1 MANPRT
7 RQQFKDYC
15 LRRLGWPVIDINVD
29 EDQVEDRIDDALQ
42 FFHDYHFDGTEKLYM
57 KHRITQEDIDRRWI
71 YCPDAVI
78 FVTSVFPFDDSNSS
92 INMFDLRYQLRLHD
106 LYDFTSVSYVSYE
119 ITMQHLRTLNLLFSG
134 TPQFRFNRHQNRL
147 HLDINWSSDLVPGE
161 YVIVECY
168 RKLEPSNM
176 TLTGTING
184 TFNSKTITGTNT
196 IFDQELVENDFI
208 KLPNGG
214 NPVTLQVRKIIS
226 PTELEVVYLLQTN
239 YFNEVAIKEGIS
251 DVWNDRFL
259 KQYAT
264 AKIKYQWGSNL
275 SKFAGIQMPGGVT
288 LDGVRI
294 MEEAQREIDKIEEEM
309 QTYNVLPN
317 EIMIG

>member
-42 FFHDYHFDGTEKLYM
+42 FFQDYHFDGTEKLYM
-57 KHRITQEDIDRRWI
+57 KHKITQEDIDRRWI

-147 HLDINWSSDLVPGE
+147 HLDINWSSDRAPGE
-161 YVIVECY
+161 YVIIECY
-168 RKLEPSNM
+168 RKMEPNDM
-176 TLTGTING
+176 TLSGTLFG
-184 TFNSKTITGTNT
+184 TSGTKIITGTNT
-196 IFDQELVENDFI
+196 KFDQEVVENDFI
-208 KLPNGG
+208 KFSDDRN
-214 NPVTLQVRKIIS
+214 LQIRRINS
-226 PTELEVVYLLQTN
+226 PTEIELVYNLDSNVTN
-239 YFNEVAIKEGIS
+239 LTAVKEGIS

-309 QTYNVLPN
+309 ESYNVLPN

>member
-7 RQQFKDYC
+7 RQQFKEYC

-42 FFHDYHFDGTEKLYM
+42 FFHDYHFDGTEKLFM
-57 KHRITQEDIDRRWI
+57 KHRISQEDIDRRWI

-78 FVTSVFPFDDSNSS
+78 FVTSVFPFDDSSSS

-134 TPQFRFNRHQNRL
+134 TPQFRFNRHMNRL
-147 HLDINWSSDLVPGE
+147 MLDINWSSDLSPGE
-161 YVIVECY
+161 YVIIECY
-168 RKLEPSNM
+168 RKLNPDSIEIPGTVYTEPGS
-176 TLTGTING
+176 TKIIKGI
-184 TFNSKTITGTNT
+184 GTNFHEYL
-196 IFDQELVENDFI
+196 IENDLI
-208 KLPNGG
+208 KIQNSE
-214 NPVTLQVRKIIS
+214 TIYTQIKKINS
-226 PTELEVVYLLQTN
+226 PTEIELIHDIDLTVG
-239 YFNEVAIKEGIS
+239 ASKIIKEGIS
-251 DVWNDRFL
+251 DVWDDRFL

-288 LDGVRI
+288 LDGPRI

-309 QTYNVLPN
+309 QVYNVLPN